1 MGLLLLLAL
10 QDVEHTNDP
19 LEAVRAALAEKKA
32 VLVDVREKSEW
43 DLAHLEAA
51 LWLPLSRLK
60 EASAEDVGKVLP
72 PDRVVYVYCAAGRRV
87 LTAARLLKPLG
98 YDVRPLKAGFEELR
112 RAGFREA
119 SK

>member
-10 QDVEHTNDP
+10 QDVEHTKDP
-19 LEAVRAALAEKKA
+19 LEAVRAALAGKKA
-32 VLVDVREKSEW
+32 VLLDVREKSEW

-60 EASAEDVGKVLP
+60 EASAEEVGKVLP
-72 PDRVVYVYCAAGRRV
+72 PDRVVYVHCAAGRRV

-112 RAGFREA
+112 REGFREA